1 VIPSIP
7 SVFSPSLFNKKRI
20 EKGEE
25 RERES
30 KGNYRHLR
38 HYRQV
43 LDITAQIFLDY
54 RRNIDGFATEKMY
67 LKNDDLEV
75 RLQCKISHLLSNS
88 YSGAAIARNKGKN
101 LYFQTL
107 KSNRISGTLRK
118 RGHGGL
124 RFFTIL
130 HTHPLGQE
138 YRFGAKVCG
147 CRRGSEDA
155 DWWY

>member
-1 VIPSIP
+1 M
-7 SVFSPSLFNKKRI
+7 
-20 EKGEE
+20 
-25 RERES
+25 
-30 KGNYRHLR
+30 R

-107 KSNRISGTLRK
+107 KSSRIIDTFRK
-118 RGHGGL
+118 QGHGGL
-124 RFFTIL
+124 RFFIIL
-130 HTHPLGQE
+130 HTRILGRE
-138 YRFGAKVCG
+138 YQFSAKRG
-147 CRRGSEDA
+147 LGSEGV
-155 DWWY
+155 

>member
-1 VIPSIP
+1 MIPSIP

-43 LDITAQIFLDY
+43 FDITTQIFLDY

-67 LKNDDLEV
+67 PNNGELNV
-75 RLQCKISHLLSNS
+75 RLRCIISLLLSNS
-88 YSGAAIARNKGKN
+88 YNGVAIGKNKGKN

-107 KSNRISGTLRK
+107 KSNRIIGTIRK
-118 RGHGGL
+118 RGHG
-124 RFFTIL
+124 R
-130 HTHPLGQE
+130 
-138 YRFGAKVCG
+138 
-147 CRRGSEDA
+147 
-155 DWWY
+155 